1 MITMTRRTKST
12 NMDYTVIKETDEF
25 VDVRVRFD
33 DINRGPRTV
42 RFFID
47 QESGETWNIMATEHG
62 RTFSLQDYF
71 SDEEINELWTYK
83 V

>member
-1 MITMTRRTKST
+1 MITMTRRTKSI

-25 VDVRVRFD
+25 VDVRVTIKD
-33 DINRGPRTV
+33 PNRGPRTV
-42 RFFID
+42 RYFID
-47 QESGETWNIMATEHG
+47 ENGETWNVLVTEHG

-71 SDEEINELWTYK
+71 NDEEINELWTFQ

>member
-1 MITMTRRTKST
+1 MRRMK
-12 NMDYTVIKETDEF
+12 NNFMDYTVIKETGEY
-25 VDVRVRFD
+25 VDVRVSFD

-47 QESGETWNIMATEHG
+47 EDSGETWNVVATEHG

-71 SDEEINELWTYK
+71 SDEEINELWTFK

>member
-1 MITMTRRTKST
+1 MTKRKKITK
-12 NMDYTVIKETDEF
+12 MDYAVIKETDDF
-25 VDVRVRFD
+25 VDVRVSFD
-33 DINRGPRTV
+33 DFNRGPRTV

-47 QESGETWNIMATEHG
+47 ENGETWNILATEHG

-71 SDEEINELWTYK
+71 SDEEINELWTYQ